1 MTATLPAAPAALTYR
16 DVADLMK
23 CSPKSVERRAAD
35 IPGRIKFGRLVRFD
49 RAAVLGWIAAG
60 CPAAK

>member
-1 MTATLPAAPAALTYR
+1 MNAVVSSAPAVLTYR
-16 DVADLMK
+16 DVAELLK
-23 CSPKSVERRAAD
+23 CSPKSVERMAHA

-49 RAAVLGWIAAG
+49 RAAVLAWVAAG